1 MKEIQ
6 KKVNLLNVVT
16 WNTAVLSISLSLTTT
31 KMCGNLI
38 PENIYFY
45 IEKNKAM

>member
-6 KKVNLLNVVT
+6 KKVSLLNVVT
-16 WNTAVLSISLSLTTT
+16 WNTAVLSISLTTT